1 MAYRAGLCVKHGG
14 SYLCEYEGCDKKIGG
29 RGFCVVHGGKDKKRR
44 GTKDKQCEVVPP
56 EDRRMDSI
64 IVPLPVP
71 ELTPAAEPNTVIP
84 GPDEDASVQEV

>member
-1 MAYRAGLCVKHGG
+1 M
-14 SYLCEYEGCDKKIGG
+14 
-29 RGFCVVHGGKDKKRR
+29 VHGGKDKKRR

-71 ELTPAAEPNTVIP
+71 EPELTPAAEPNTVIP
-84 GPDEDASVQEV
+84 GLDEDASVHEV